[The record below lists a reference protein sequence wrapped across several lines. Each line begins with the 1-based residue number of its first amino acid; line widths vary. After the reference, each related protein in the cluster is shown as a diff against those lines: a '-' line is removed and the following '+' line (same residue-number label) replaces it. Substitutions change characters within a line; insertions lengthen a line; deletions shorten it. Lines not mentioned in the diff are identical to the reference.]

1 VKQIFSISR
10 LRPAIVLGLLV
21 LASGCASTQGPQ
33 AQAGAT
39 SSSQPMAGCGMMING
54 KMADKDTHGAPC
66 MDMNKPANM
75 MPNGVTMHSDPGVT
89 STPSK

>member
-1 VKQIFSISR
+1 
-10 LRPAIVLGLLV
+10 
-21 LASGCASTQGPQ
+21 
-33 AQAGAT
+33 
-39 SSSQPMAGCGMMING
+39 MAGCGMMING